1 MDSHT
6 KEQRC
11 RNMQA
16 MKSTSSKIEILLAK
30 ALWAKG
36 FRYRKNNKK
45 VFGKP
50 DFTFRKYKIAVFVD
64 GEFFHGKDW
73 EIRKHDLKS
82 NHEFWFAKIEGN
94 MRRDAEVNDKLTS
107 EGWKILRFWG
117 KDLKKNLEFCVG
129 KVEWE
134 INKAKNEQDIKSS

>member
-1 MDSHT
+1 MDRHT
-6 KEQRC
+6 KEQRR

-16 MKSTSSKIEILLAK
+16 IKSIGSKIETILAQ

-50 DFTFRKYKIAVFVD
+50 DFTFKKYKIAVFVD

-82 NHEFWFAKIEGN
+82 NHEFWFAKIERN
-94 MRRDAEVNDKLTS
+94 MRRDTEVNDKLTS
-107 EGWKILRFWG
+107 EGWKVLRFWG
-117 KDLKKNLEFCVG
+117 KDIKKNLEFCVS
-129 KVEWE
+129 EIEQE
-134 INKAKNEQDIKSS
+134 INRAKNEQNIKSS

>member
-1 MDSHT
+1 MDRHT
-6 KEQRC
+6 KEQRR

-16 MKSTSSKIEILLAK
+16 IKSTGSMIETLLAK

-50 DFTFRKYKIAVFVD
+50 DFTFRKFKIAVFVD

-73 EIRKHDLKS
+73 KIRKHDLKS
-82 NHEFWFAKIEGN
+82 NHEFWFAKIERN
-94 MRRDAEVNDKLTS
+94 MRRDEEVNDKLGS
-107 EGWKILRFWG
+107 EGWKVLRFWG
-117 KDLKKNLEFCVG
+117 KDIKKNLEFCVD
-129 KVEWE
+129 EIERE

>member
-1 MDSHT
+1 MDRHT
-6 KEQRC
+6 TEQRH

-16 MKSTSSKIEILLAK
+16 IKSTGSKIEVILAK

-50 DFTFRKYKIAVFVD
+50 DLTFKQHKIAVFVD

-73 EIRKHDLKS
+73 HIRKHDLKS
-82 NHEFWFAKIEGN
+82 NHEFWFAKIERN
-94 MRRDAEVNDKLTS
+94 MKRDEEVNKKLAS
-107 EGWKILRFWG
+107 DGWTVLRFLG
-117 KDLKKNLEFCVG
+117 KDIKKNLQFCLN
-129 KVEWE
+129 KIEQE
-134 INKAKNEQDIKSS
+134 INRAKNEQDIKSN